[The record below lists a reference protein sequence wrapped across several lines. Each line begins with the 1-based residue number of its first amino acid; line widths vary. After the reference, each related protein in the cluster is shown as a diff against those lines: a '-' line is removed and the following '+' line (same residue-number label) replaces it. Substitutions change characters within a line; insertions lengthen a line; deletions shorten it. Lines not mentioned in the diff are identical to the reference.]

1 MEITFEGLREAGIRI
16 PKPLGQTVSIIGG
29 IVIGQAAV
37 QAGIVSAPLV
47 IVVSITGIAA
57 FIIPHFELGLAFR
70 LLRFPVLLMGG
81 TLGLFGVV
89 ISIYLIYW
97 YMVSLR
103 SFGVPY
109 MQPFAPLVL
118 RDFKDTFVRV
128 PWFRMKKNQSL
139 RCG

>member
-1 MEITFEGLREAGIRI
+1 M
-16 PKPLGQTVSIIGG
+16 
-29 IVIGQAAV
+29 

-89 ISIYLIYW
+89 ISIYVLYW
-97 YMVSLR
+97 YMVSMR

-109 MQPFAPLVL
+109 MQPRPTRTA
-118 RDFKDTFVRV
+118 
-128 PWFRMKKNQSL
+128 
-139 RCG
+139 